1 VVEAV
6 GDHGCEYMTGGVA
19 VILGSTGRNFAAG
32 MSGGMAYILDE
43 AGDFSQRCNQQMV
56 GLEAV
61 TDPEDV
67 AELRKLVQNH
77 AQFTGS
83 LRAQQVLAQWDA
95 MLPKFIKVMPRD
107 YKRVLQAI
115 KEAKAAGLSGDE
127 ALSAAFEANAR
138 DLSRVGGG

>member
-61 TDPEDV
+61 TDPEDM
-67 AELRKLVQNH
+67 AELRQLVQNH

-83 LRAQQVLAQWDA
+83 LRAKQILEQWDA